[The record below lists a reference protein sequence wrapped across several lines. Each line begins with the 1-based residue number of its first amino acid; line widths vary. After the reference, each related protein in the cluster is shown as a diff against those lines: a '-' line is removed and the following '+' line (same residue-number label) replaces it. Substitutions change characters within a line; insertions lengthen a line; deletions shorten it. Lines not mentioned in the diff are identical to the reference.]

1 MNIFF
6 LDENVE
12 KCAQYHCDKHCVKMI
27 LETAQ
32 LLCSA
37 HWMVGNEAPYR
48 LTHKN
53 HPCAIW
59 VRKSIYNYNWLLEL
73 GFALCAEYHRR
84 YDKVHK
90 CQAVMDWCEFNI
102 PDLPEVPFSVPPQCM
117 PDIYKQSNTV
127 KAYRAYYMG
136 EKAGFAVWKHTL
148 TPTWFRVD

>member
-6 LDENVE
+6 LDENIE
-12 KCAQYHCDKHCVKMI
+12 KCAAYHCDKHVVKMI

-59 VRKSIYNYNWLLEL
+59 VRQSIYNYNWLLEL
-73 GFALCAEYHRR
+73 GFALCAEYNRR

-90 CQAVMDWCEFNI
+90 TQRVMDWCEKNI
-102 PDLPEVPFSVPPQCM
+102 PDLPDRNFTIPPQCM
-117 PDIYKQSNTV
+117 PEIYKQSCTV
-127 KAYRAYYMG
+127 EAYRAYYRG
-136 EKAGFAVWKHTL
+136 EKKEFAVWKHTL
-148 TPTWFRVD
+148 TPTWFL